1 MPDELP
7 IVDVVGVGL
16 NATDTLI
23 RVPHFPTLD
32 SKMRLI
38 ESVTRAGGEVASALV
53 ACQRWGLRTRYIG
66 KVGDDAAGQ
75 LQREEFA
82 RDGVEAHLKIVPDC
96 PSQSS
101 FILVDQS
108 TGERTILW
116 QRDPRVELVP
126 DDLDRESIVRARLL
140 HVTGS
145 STPAMSR
152 AAKWAH
158 EVGIPVTLD
167 VDGIYPRVEVLLE
180 DVDYL
185 ISSRTFPAK
194 LTGDDDLFTSL
205 PSLAK
210 KFRARVVAATLGRDG
225 VLAWSDSRFHYCP
238 AIKVPTLD
246 TTGAGDI
253 FHSGFIYALLQNW
266 PLDRTLDFAC
276 AAAALNC
283 TALGARAGIATLA
296 EIERLRRDGQRY
308 PSAFS
313 ASDLAAAG
321 SAL

>member
-1 MPDELP
+1 MPNELP

-66 KVGDDAAGQ
+66 KIGDDAAGE
-75 LQREEFA
+75 LQRAEFA
-82 RDGVEAHLKIVPDC
+82 RDGVEAHLTVVPNC

-101 FILVDQS
+101 FILVDES
-108 TGERTILW
+108 TGERTIIW

-126 DDLDRESIVRARLL
+126 EEIEREPVVRARLL
-140 HVTGS
+140 HITGS
-145 STPAMSR
+145 STAAMSR
-152 AAKWAH
+152 AAKWAKAA
-158 EVGIPVTLD
+158 GIPVTLD
-167 VDGIYPRVEVLLE
+167 VDGVYWGVQALLE

-194 LTGDDDLFTSL
+194 LVGGDDPLILL
-205 PSLAK
+205 PFLAR
-210 KFRARVVAATLGRDG
+210 KFGSRLVAVTLGREG
-225 VLAWSDSRFHYCP
+225 VLAWAESRFHYCP
-238 AIKVPTLD
+238 AIRVPTLD

-253 FHSGFIYALLQNW
+253 FHGGFIYGLLQTW
-266 PLDRTLDFAC
+266 PLDRILDFAC

-283 TALGARAGIATLA
+283 TALGARAGIGSLA
-296 EIERLRRDGQRY
+296 EIERLRREGERY
-308 PSAFS
+308 PSVFS
-313 ASDLAAAG
+313 ASDLEAAR

>member
-1 MPDELP
+1 MPNELP

-38 ESVTRAGGEVASALV
+38 ETVTRAGGEVASALV

-66 KVGDDAAGQ
+66 KIGDDAAGE
-75 LQREEFA
+75 LQRAEFA
-82 RDGVEAHLKIVPDC
+82 RDGVEAHLTVVPNC

-101 FILVDQS
+101 FILV
-108 TGERTILW
+108 
-116 QRDPRVELVP
+116 
-126 DDLDRESIVRARLL
+126 
-140 HVTGS
+140 TGS
-145 STPAMSR
+145 STAAMSR
-152 AAKWAH
+152 AAKWAKAA
-158 EVGIPVTLD
+158 GIPVTLD
-167 VDGIYPRVEVLLE
+167 VDGVYWGVQALLE

-194 LTGDDDLFTSL
+194 LVGGDDPLILL
-205 PSLAK
+205 PFLAR
-210 KFRARVVAATLGRDG
+210 KFGSRLVAVTLGREG
-225 VLAWSDSRFHYCP
+225 VLAWAESRFHYCP
-238 AIKVPTLD
+238 AIRVPTLD

-253 FHSGFIYALLQNW
+253 FHGGFIYGLLQSW
-266 PLDRTLDFAC
+266 PLDRILDFAC

-283 TALGARAGIATLA
+283 TALGARAGIGSLA
-296 EIERLRRDGQRY
+296 EIERLRREGERY
-308 PSAFS
+308 PSVFS
-313 ASDLAAAG
+313 ASDLEAAR

>member
-1 MPDELP
+1 MPAEFP

-23 RVPHFPTLD
+23 RVPHFPALD
-32 SKMRLI
+32 SKVRLI

-66 KVGDDAAGQ
+66 KIGDDAAGE
-75 LQREEFA
+75 LQRAEFA
-82 RDGVEAHLKIVPDC
+82 RDGVEAHLTLVPNC

-108 TGERTILW
+108 TGERTIIW

-126 DDLDRESIVRARLL
+126 NDIAQEPIARARLL
-140 HVTGS
+140 HITGS
-145 STPAMSR
+145 STEAMSR
-152 AAKWAH
+152 AAKWARGA
-158 EVGIPVTLD
+158 GIPVTLD
-167 VDGIYPRVEVLLE
+167 VDGVYWGVQELLE

-194 LTGDDDLFTSL
+194 LVGGEDLLVLL
-205 PSLAK
+205 PFLAR
-210 KFRARVVAATLGRDG
+210 KFGSRMVAATLGREG
-225 VLAWSDSRFHYCP
+225 VLAWAESRFHYCP
-238 AIKVPTLD
+238 AFRVPTLD

-253 FHSGFIYALLQNW
+253 FHGGFIFGLLEGW
-266 PLDRTLDFAC
+266 PLDRILDFAC

-283 TALGARAGIATLA
+283 TALGARAGIGTLA
-296 EIERLRRDGQRY
+296 EIERLRREGERY
-308 PSAFS
+308 PSAYS
-313 ASDLAAAG
+313 ASDLEAAR